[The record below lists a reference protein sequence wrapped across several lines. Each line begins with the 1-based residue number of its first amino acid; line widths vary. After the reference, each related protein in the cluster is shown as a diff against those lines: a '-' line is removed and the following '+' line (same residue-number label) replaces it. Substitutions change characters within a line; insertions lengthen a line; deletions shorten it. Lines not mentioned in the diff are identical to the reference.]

1 MAFALASLALFS
13 VASTRESTTTTMGWT
28 MVVPNMDELGFS
40 VAIIAS
46 ILACVEALLAAS
58 FFLFFFFFFFFLSES
73 ESEDEV
79 ESEDELTRYFN
90 ASLDDLSMLVCKRF
104 WVDAM
109 SP

>member
-1 MAFALASLALFS
+1 
-13 VASTRESTTTTMGWT
+13 
-28 MVVPNMDELGFS
+28 MDELGLS

-46 ILACVEALLAAS
+46 ISACVEALLAAS

-90 ASLDDLSMLVCKRF
+90 ASLDDLSMLVCTRF
-104 WVDAM
+104 WADAV